1 MKITD
6 VKLDTVC
13 GVTSK
18 LPEHDIPEVA
28 FWGRSNVGKSSL
40 LNRLWGRKGLARTS
54 SEPGKTQTINYYLT
68 EIRIKNEVQADD
80 LDEIQ
85 SDPISAKN
93 TEPAVDR
100 LCSLYMVDLPGYG
113 YAKTSREN
121 TKKWMTMIRK
131 YLESSKALR
140 MVCLLIDSRRPP
152 SELDMEQFKMLYL
165 LGFNPLIIATKTDK
179 LKKNE
184 KKKCIKAIQTAF
196 NKEISLLQ
204 SNDNASQESDITPDD
219 TEIPVIAFS
228 STTGEGTREIDEY
241 LRLIL

>member
-40 LNRLWGRKGLARTS
+40 LNRLWGRKGFARTS

-80 LDEIQ
+80 LVEIQ
-85 SDPISAKN
+85 SDPISAEK

-152 SELDMEQFKMLYL
+152 SELDMEQFRLLYL

-228 STTGEGTREIDEY
+228 STTGEGAREIDDY

>member
-1 MKITD
+1 M
-6 VKLDTVC
+6 
-13 GVTSK
+13 
-18 LPEHDIPEVA
+18 
-28 FWGRSNVGKSSL
+28 
-40 LNRLWGRKGLARTS
+40 
-54 SEPGKTQTINYYLT
+54 
-68 EIRIKNEVQADD
+68 QADD
-80 LDEIQ
+80 LAEIQ
-85 SDPISAKN
+85 SDPISAEN

-152 SELDMEQFKMLYL
+152 SELDKEQFKLLYS

-204 SNDNASQESDITPDD
+204 SNDKASQESDITPDD

-228 STTGEGTREIDEY
+228 STTGEGAREIDDY

>member
-68 EIRIKNEVQADD
+68 EIRIKSKEQTDD
-80 LDEIQ
+80 LVEKQVDSSYTE
-85 SDPISAKN
+85 N
-93 TEPAVDR
+93 TKPAIDK
-100 LCSLYMVDLPGYG
+100 LCKLYMVDLPGYG

-121 TKKWMTMIRK
+121 AKKWMVMIRR

-152 SELDMEQFKMLYL
+152 SELDKEQFRLLYS

-196 NKEISLLQ
+196 NKEIRLLQ

-228 STTGEGTREIDEY
+228 STTGEGAREIDEY
-241 LRLIL
+241 LSLIL

>member
-54 SEPGKTQTINYYLT
+54 SEPGKTQTINYYLA
-68 EIRIKNEVQADD
+68 EIRIKNEEQADD
-80 LDEIQ
+80 LVKTQ
-85 SDPISAKN
+85 ADPSGTDN

-113 YAKTSREN
+113 YAKASREN

-152 SELDMEQFKMLYL
+152 SELDMEQFRLLYL

-204 SNDNASQESDITPDD
+204 NNDNASQESDITPDD
-219 TEIPVIAFS
+219 AEIPVIAFS
-228 STTGEGTREIDEY
+228 STTGEGAREIDDY

>member
-18 LPEHDIPEVA
+18 LPDHDIPEVA

-68 EIRIKNEVQADD
+68 EIRIKNEEQADD
-80 LDEIQ
+80 LAETQI
-85 SDPISAKN
+85 DPISVKD
-93 TEPAVDR
+93 TEPTVDR
-100 LCSLYMVDLPGYG
+100 LYTLYMVDLPGYG

-121 TKKWMTMIRK
+121 AKKWMTMIRK

-152 SELDMEQFKMLYL
+152 SELDMEQFRLLYL

-196 NKEISLLQ
+196 NKEINHLQ
-204 SNDNASQESDITPDD
+204 SMDNLSSAPEIMTDEV
-219 TEIPVIAFS
+219 EIPVIAFS
-228 STTGEGTREIDEY
+228 STTGEGKQEINEY
-241 LRLIL
+241 LSLIL

>member
-68 EIRIKNEVQADD
+68 EIRIKSEEQTDD
-80 LDEIQ
+80 LVENQVDP
-85 SDPISAKN
+85 SDTEN
-93 TEPAVDR
+93 TETSIDR
-100 LCSLYMVDLPGYG
+100 LCKLYMVDLPGYG

-121 TKKWMTMIRK
+121 AKKWMAMIRR
-131 YLESSKALR
+131 YLEASKALR

-152 SELDMEQFKMLYL
+152 SELDMEQFRLLYL

-184 KKKCIKAIQTAF
+184 KKKCIKAIQAAF
-196 NKEISLLQ
+196 NKEIRLLQ

-219 TEIPVIAFS
+219 TEFPVIAFS
-228 STTGEGTREIDEY
+228 STTGEGAREIDEY
-241 LRLIL
+241 LSLIL

>member
-28 FWGRSNVGKSSL
+28 FWGRSNVGKSSI

-68 EIRIKNEVQADD
+68 EIRIKNEEQSDDLVETQADPSGTD
-80 LDEIQ
+80 N
-85 SDPISAKN
+85 A
-93 TEPAVDR
+93 EPAVDR

-152 SELDMEQFKMLYL
+152 SELDMEQFRLLYL

-196 NKEISLLQ
+196 NKEISHLQ
-204 SNDNASQESDITPDD
+204 SKDNSSSAPEIMTDEV
-219 TEIPVIAFS
+219 EIPVIDFS
-228 STTGEGTREIDEY
+228 STTGEGKQEINEY
-241 LRLIL
+241 LSFIL

>member
-18 LPEHDIPEVA
+18 LPKHDIPEVA

-80 LDEIQ
+80 LAEIQ
-85 SDPISAKN
+85 SDPISAEN

-152 SELDMEQFKMLYL
+152 SELDKEQFKLLYS

-204 SNDNASQESDITPDD
+204 SNDKTSQESDITPDD

-228 STTGEGTREIDEY
+228 STTGEGAREIDDY